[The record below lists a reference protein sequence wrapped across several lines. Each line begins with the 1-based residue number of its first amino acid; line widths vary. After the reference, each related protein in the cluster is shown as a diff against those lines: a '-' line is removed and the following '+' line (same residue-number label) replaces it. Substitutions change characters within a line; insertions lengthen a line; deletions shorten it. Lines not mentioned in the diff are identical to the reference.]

1 MISGERLAPQQ
12 RDLEGTGPVIVHGD
26 FGPQNMLFDDEV
38 GVVVAILDWES
49 AHLGSPVE
57 DLAWAE
63 WLIRTHHPDAITAL
77 PSLFEGS
84 GLWLTWSD
92 RKDAMVRQCRS
103 LLDYCESAGMSRAA
117 ADWAERLEVTKRW
130 QE

>member
-49 AHLGSPVE
+49 APWLAVE
-57 DLAWAE
+57 D
-63 WLIRTHHPDAITAL
+63 RPG
-77 PSLFEGS
+77 PNG
-84 GLWLTWSD
+84 
-92 RKDAMVRQCRS
+92 
-103 LLDYCESAGMSRAA
+103 
-117 ADWAERLEVTKRW
+117 
-130 QE
+130 